1 MTYIHGTSPREQRRL
16 IEQAGRLDRLLAA
29 NLELHPGE
37 RLLEIGCGVGAV
49 LARIATA
56 HPDARLWGIDISAQ
70 QIEGARRHL
79 NEQGIGG
86 IELVVGD
93 GAALPWPDGSFDR
106 LRLVWVVEHLADP
119 KAVLAE
125 ALRVLRPGGSIHL
138 TETDYASL
146 LVSPPDPAIAALL
159 AAFVAHFNCHGN
171 AHAGPAL
178 GPLLAQAGFAEVT
191 VDMVGIHHWCPGQ
204 RQQLHEFC
212 HYLLGFIGPELPA
225 LEQAAG
231 SGAHAALIRRGH
243 GRFARL
249 AERADAAISISAYQ
263 GRGVKPATTGLDPAD
278 HRHHLKV
285 EAGIKGEHK
294 L

>member
-1 MTYIHGTSPREQRRL
+1 MTYIHGSSDREQRRL
-16 IEQAGRLDRLLAA
+16 IDQAERLDGLIMA

-56 HPDARLWGIDISAQ
+56 HPEARLSGLDISPE
-70 QIEGARRHL
+70 QIAGARRHL
-79 NEQGIGG
+79 GDQGLSA

-93 GAALPWPDGSFDR
+93 GAALPWPDGSFER
-106 LRLVWVVEHLADP
+106 VRLVWVIEHLSHP
-119 KAVLAE
+119 QAVLAE

-146 LVSPPDPAIAALL
+146 RVSPPDRAIEALL
-159 AAFVAHFNCHGN
+159 AAFVAHFNRHGN

-178 GPLLAQAGFAEVT
+178 GPLLEQVGFEKVA

-204 RQQLHEFC
+204 RQQLHDFC
-212 HYLLGFIGPELPA
+212 HYLLGFITPELPA

-231 SGAHAALIRRGH
+231 SAPEAALIRRGH
-243 GRFARL
+243 RSFAAL
-249 AERADAAISISAYQ
+249 AERNDAAISISAYQ
-263 GRGVKPATTGLDPAD
+263 GRGQRG
-278 HRHHLKV
+278 
-285 EAGIKGEHK
+285 
-294 L
+294 